1 MRTLTE
7 NGETFVLVPL
17 ADFERMARNDEDIAD
32 IVAFDAAMDRGEEAF
47 PITLLDAI
55 EAGQNPIKAFREYR
69 GMKQTQLANMTNI
82 SPAYLSQLESGMR
95 EGSIK
100 IMKAI
105 AVALNVPLDLLA

>member
-1 MRTLTE
+1 MDILE
-7 NGETFVLVPL
+7 NI
-17 ADFERMARNDEDIAD
+17 DDI
-32 IVAFDAAMDRGEEAF
+32 IAFDAAIDRGEEAF

-55 EAGQNPIKAFREYR
+55 EAGQNPIKALREYR
-69 GMKQTQLANMTNI
+69 GIKQTQLANMVNI
-82 SPAYLSQLESGMR
+82 SPAYLSQLENGMR

>member
-1 MRTLTE
+1 MRYT
-7 NGETFVLVPL
+7 
-17 ADFERMARNDEDIAD
+17 RNDEDIAD
-32 IVAFDAAMDRGEEAF
+32 IIAFDTAIDRGEEAF

-69 GMKQTQLANMTNI
+69 GMKQTQLATMVNI

>member
-32 IVAFDAAMDRGEEAF
+32 IIAFDAAIDRGEEAF

-55 EAGQNPIKAFREYR
+55 EAGQNPITAFREYR
-69 GMKQTQLANMTNI
+69 GIKQAQLAKMVNI
-82 SPAYLSQLESGMR
+82 SPAYLSQLESGTR
-95 EGSIK
+95 EGSMK

-105 AVALNVPLDLLA
+105 AAALNVPLDLFA